1 MSVKAATTPT
11 LLAGAARQDI
21 TPPLEV
27 GLLMSSVDGRW
38 APFKD
43 VRRPLHARAIVLQD
57 SSHDSRTAGRP
68 IALVSLDL
76 LTLSGK
82 ALGGFHEFKLRI
94 SSASGDCVLPENIIL
109 ACTHTHTAPE
119 SGAITDLFRT
129 DAFVRWID
137 MLIEQIGRAIGD
149 AAASMKRCHVSY
161 GASMAPGLGIHRRFK
176 TANGI
181 MMSHPEPPEE
191 IVISRDGAVDDS
203 VNVLSF
209 RDEANRLM
217 AVLVNA
223 TCHPVYE
230 MCAPRVS
237 PDYPGELTAAIE
249 EEHPGSIALFFN
261 GAAGNINPKHVSAGP
276 DAAREHAARLM
287 LSVEDALNESRSM
300 PSPTLAIRRQ
310 AFSLPSR
317 LPNGR
322 DVGVQISAKVTG
334 VRIGRAALMFLPG
347 EPFVETGLALK
358 QASPL
363 EFTGVVGFS
372 EETVGYVPTEEAFEE
387 GGYEVGF
394 GSWSLLSPGCEKI
407 LRCHAAQLL
416 SELAAG
422 ADGANAKSAA
432 PVPHGFPTTSQVARD
447 GAALF
452 PATASETKK

>member
-1 MSVKAATTPT
+1 MSVKAAMTQT

-38 APFKD
+38 APFED
-43 VRRPLHARAIVLQD
+43 IRLPLYARAIVLQD
-57 SSHDSRTAGRP
+57 PSQEGATGRRR
-68 IALVSLDL
+68 IAMVSLDL

-82 ALGGFHEFKLRI
+82 ALGGFNEFKFRI
-94 SSASGDCVLPENIIL
+94 SSAAGNSVLPEDIVL

-119 SGAITDLFRT
+119 SGAITDLYRT
-129 DAFVRWID
+129 EGFSEWIN
-137 MLIEQIGRAIGD
+137 LLVERIGRAIGD
-149 AAASMKRCHVSY
+149 AAANMTPCRVSY
-161 GASMAPGLGIHRRFK
+161 GASTAPGLGIHRRYK

-181 MMSHPEPPEE
+181 MMSHPEPPAE

-261 GAAGNINPKHVSAGP
+261 GAAGNINPKYVSAGP
-276 DAAREHAARLM
+276 VAAREHAARLM
-287 LSVEDALNESRSM
+287 LSVEDALNESHGM
-300 PSPTLAIRRQ
+300 PSATLAMRRQ
-310 AFSLPSR
+310 EFSLPSR
-317 LPNGR
+317 LPDGR
-322 DVGVQISAKVTG
+322 DVGIEVPAHVTG
-334 VRIGRAALMFLPG
+334 VRIGRAALVFLPG

-358 QASPL
+358 KSSPL
-363 EFTGVVGFS
+363 EFTFVVGFS

-394 GSWSLLSPGCEKI
+394 GSWSLLSRGSERI
-407 LRCHAAQLL
+407 LRLRAGQLL
-416 SELAAG
+416 SELAMG
-422 ADGANAKSAA
+422 AEGANAKSVVPA
-432 PVPHGFPTTSQVARD
+432 PPGFPSTSQVASD
-447 GAALF
+447 GGALL